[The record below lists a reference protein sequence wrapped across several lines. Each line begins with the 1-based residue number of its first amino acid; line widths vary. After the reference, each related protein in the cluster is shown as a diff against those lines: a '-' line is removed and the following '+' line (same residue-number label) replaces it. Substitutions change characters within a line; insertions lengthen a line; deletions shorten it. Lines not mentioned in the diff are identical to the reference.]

1 MSRLGKTPL
10 PLPEGVKVSVEGV
23 EIKAQG
29 PKGSLSA
36 KLVDG
41 ITVSVGDGG
50 VLVSRRDDSRPQR
63 ASQGLIRSLVA
74 NMLTGVSE
82 GFTKTLEM
90 TGVGYRADAKGQE
103 VHLSLGFSHPI
114 VYTLPEGISVKTD
127 NQNVITIS
135 GIDKQL
141 VGEVA
146 AGIRGLRPPEPYK
159 GKGIRYGG
167 EQIRRKAGKTGAAAG

>member
-1 MSRLGKTPL
+1 LSRLGKTPL

-127 NQNVITIS
+127 NQNVITDF
-135 GIDKQL
+135 GD
-141 VGEVA
+141 
-146 AGIRGLRPPEPYK
+146 R
-159 GKGIRYGG
+159 
-167 EQIRRKAGKTGAAAG
+167 